1 MNEKEFLENDRVINF
16 KLNTGGSE
24 PIYFNAI
31 IEIKDKKIYV
41 TGTTQLFYQP
51 IIKYVNSLL
60 RDSEIK
66 SLFRY
71 CKLYNLHTEKKICER
86 LLYMYYR

>member
-1 MNEKEFLENDRVINF
+1 MDMYDRINN
-16 KLNTGGSE
+16 LL
-24 PIYFNAI
+24 
-31 IEIKDKKIYV
+31 KDKKIYV
-41 TGTTQLFYQP
+41 TGTTCRFYQVP
-51 IIKYVNSLL
+51 IKYVNSLL
-60 RDSEIK
+60 RESEIE